1 MATNKSLKRDI
12 KIAGENRII
21 NEEETVLNKEEN
33 LFNNEGEAIVTSFNI
48 LETVKSENNVK
59 KGSIKNIINEQSEVK
74 EENFKLDEIKGEA
87 NALIKDEDFI
97 NEEEDNTMN
106 FKIFKRYMEL
116 CNNTGLIPSWI
127 ELNKFKKYY
136 IG

>member
-12 KIAGENRII
+12 KIAVENRII
-21 NEEETVLNKEEN
+21 NEEEVVLNKEQN
-33 LFNNEGEAIVTSFNI
+33 LFNNEGEAIITSFNI
-48 LETVKSENNVK
+48 LETVKSEDNAEK
-59 KGSIKNIINEQSEVK
+59 EPIKDIINEQSEVK
-74 EENFKLDEIKGEA
+74 EESFKQDEIKDRA

-127 ELNKFKKYY
+127 ELNKFKEYY
-136 IG
+136 MG

>member
-21 NEEETVLNKEEN
+21 NEEETVLNKEQN
-33 LFNNEGEAIVTSFNI
+33 LLNNEDEVIVTSFNI
-48 LETVKSENNVK
+48 LETVKSEDNAEK
-59 KGSIKNIINEQSEVK
+59 QPIKDIINEQSEMK
-74 EENFKLDEIKGEA
+74 EDDFKQDEIKDEA
-87 NALIKDEDFI
+87 KALSK
-97 NEEEDNTMN
+97 EEDDTMN
-106 FKIFKRYMEL
+106 FKIFKRYIEL